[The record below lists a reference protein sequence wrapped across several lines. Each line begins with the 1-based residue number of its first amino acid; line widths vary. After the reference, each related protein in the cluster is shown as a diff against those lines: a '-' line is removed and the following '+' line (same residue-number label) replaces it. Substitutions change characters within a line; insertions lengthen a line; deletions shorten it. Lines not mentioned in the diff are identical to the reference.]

1 MGNYLLEGS
10 ADPAGKLISAAD
22 TADVH
27 QSLAAGHPQQGAAGG
42 TLEEYMGLSLLQV
55 CPLFGKGAAV
65 FSLPFQKLRI
75 F

>member
-22 TADVH
+22 TADIH

-42 TLEEYMGLSLLQV
+42 TFEEAVGFAL
-55 CPLFGKGAAV
+55 GKAVEKALYAAE
-65 FSLPFQKLRI
+65 K
-75 F
+75 